1 MAKLT
6 DYTRYAD
13 AQQHFSQAGLWDLF
27 DGGREWLNIGHE
39 CIDRHAGGERI
50 AVRIAHADGGD
61 EALAFRDLAASSSQ
75 FAHYLVDRGVK
86 VGDRV
91 AIMLEPSLAFYV
103 ALFGT
108 AKLGAIAVP
117 LFMLFGPDAI
127 RLRIDDCTPR
137 LLIIAPGKADL
148 AAGILGL
155 LVVTADDDFMAAL
168 VIISAGWTT
177 SAVEVEDALLKHADV
192 REVAVIGAFDK
203 LRGQVVKAF
212 IVSPRTGDETFAREL
227 QTFTRTRL
235 SQHE

>member
-27 DGGREWLNIGHE
+27 DGAREWLNIGHE

-50 AVRIAHADGGD
+50 AVRIAHADGRD

-75 FAHYLVDRGVK
+75 FAHYLADRGVK

-117 LFMLFGPDAI
+117 LFTLFGPDGI
-127 RLRIDDCTPR
+127 RLRITHHLTNWMGDERFLRRAQCKIRRHNPEGDY
-137 LLIIAPGKADL
+137 LLIDGTVTRKFIEDGRH
-148 AAGILGL
+148 
-155 LVVTADDDFMAAL
+155 LVE
-168 VIISAGWTT
+168 INQSAHNQDSEVSVVG
-177 SAVEVEDALLKHADV
+177 SGVVELWVH
-192 REVAVIGAFDK
+192 G
-203 LRGQVVKAF
+203 
-212 IVSPRTGDETFAREL
+212 
-227 QTFTRTRL
+227 
-235 SQHE
+235 